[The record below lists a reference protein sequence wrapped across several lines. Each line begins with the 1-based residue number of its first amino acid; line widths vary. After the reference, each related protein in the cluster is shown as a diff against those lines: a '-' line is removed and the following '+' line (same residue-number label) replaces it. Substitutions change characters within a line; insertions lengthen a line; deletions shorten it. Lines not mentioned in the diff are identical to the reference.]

1 MVTLSVNF
9 CCYSIFQE
17 GNLLIDY
24 LPEITHKMTSKVLT
38 NHSQMTYKVFTN
50 HSQNDIKSAH
60 KSLTNDI
67 RSVHKSLTK

>member
-38 NHSQMTYKVFTN
+38 NHSQ
-50 HSQNDIKSAH
+50 NDIQSAH

-67 RSVHKSLTK
+67 QSVHKSLTR